1 MRIVALE
8 EYFTIS
14 ALIRMIDPVACRA
27 TTPVRVVID
36 PGITSPR
43 SCGTL

>member
-14 ALIRMIDPVACRA
+14 ALIRMIDLLACRRRRPSA
-27 TTPVRVVID
+27 
-36 PGITSPR
+36 S
-43 SCGTL
+43 